1 MPNRK
6 KFDIVQRLLVDIPDA
21 LREPEDRAMI
31 TWWANIRRDG
41 GLRLTHHGYEIM
53 HDVLKLESWVLD
65 LSDGNDTRSSR
76 SQITK
81 KIVLDLDRKLEWPYY
96 IDFNARKKR
105 RRIVFF
111 GSREAMMAAMYGDL
125 ESWLRSKK

>member
-1 MPNRK
+1 MSNRK
-6 KFDIVQRLLVDIPDA
+6 LDIVQRLLADIPVQYK
-21 LREPEDRAMI
+21 ESESQAMI

-41 GLRLTHHGYEIM
+41 GFRLTQHGYAIM

-65 LSDGNDTRSSR
+65 LSDGNDIQSSHSR
-76 SQITK
+76 ITK
-81 KIVLDLDRKLEWPYY
+81 KIILDLDRKLEWPYY
-96 IDFNARKKR
+96 LDFNARKKR

-125 ESWLRSKK
+125 ERWLASLG

>member
-6 KFDIVQRLLVDIPDA
+6 LDIVQRLLVDIPDA

-53 HDVLKLESWVLD
+53 HDVLQLESWILD
-65 LSDGNDTRSSR
+65 LSDGNDSRSSR
-76 SQITK
+76 SRITK

-96 IDFNARKKR
+96 LDFNTRKKR

-125 ESWLRSKK
+125 ERWLASLG